1 MQGEKKDILKR
12 LLVRQLS
19 VSART
24 PFTVP
29 DSNGHSYRMHEQIPE
44 KKPEEQ
50 PPVQQKFYNNSPI
63 DLPDS
68 PSNPKLSLIALNK
81 FKRPKTTQMPSC

>member
-1 MQGEKKDILKR
+1 VEGGKKEILKR

-24 PFTVP
+24 PLTVP

-44 KKPEEQ
+44 IKQEE
-50 PPVQQKFYNNSPI
+50 PPAQGQLYDDTPI
-63 DLPDS
+63 DMPDS
-68 PSNPKLSLIALNK
+68 PGSPKLSLIALNK
-81 FKRPKTTQMPSC
+81 FKRPKTT

>member
-1 MQGEKKDILKR
+1 VQGGKKEILKR

-24 PFTVP
+24 PLTVP

-50 PPVQQKFYNNSPI
+50 PAQDQLYDESPI
-63 DLPDS
+63 DMVDS
-68 PSNPKLSLIALNK
+68 PGNPKLSLIALNK
-81 FKRPKTTQMPSC
+81 FKRPKTT